1 MSYSGLFKNP
11 DKQILAL
18 QWVRKTNSFVRVI
31 FTLLIFLVWIIDLG
45 FPVFCR
51 GLSIKGTGKNQPGK
65 VNVPIT
71 IASRVTPML

>member
-45 FPVFCR
+45 YPNQEIFP
-51 GLSIKGTGKNQPGK
+51 TGFFQCMMNPSCGNQL
-65 VNVPIT
+65 V
-71 IASRVTPML
+71 ASVIRTTRR